1 LIRLLLNSNILQD
14 SKTLKFSKEQSN
26 TKSSNKE
33 AKEKKNNKK
42 IKKNIYIYIFFL
54 AFFVCFQF
62 LFFLKML
69 LVLLDP
75 LNVLLCNKS
84 LLNWFKATYLH
95 SKQNFATVKFYK
107 TNCFFCKKNKLSVF
121 LFFSLFVFCPCSCF
135 FVCFFLYLSCKKKEH
150 KTN

>member
-42 IKKNIYIYIFFL
+42 IKKNIYILLSFL
-54 AFFVCFQF
+54 CLFSIS
-62 LFFLKML
+62 FFLKML

-121 LFFSLFVFCPCSCF
+121 LFFSFFVFFLVLVF

>member
-1 LIRLLLNSNILQD
+1 LNSNILQD

-62 LFFLKML
+62 LFF
-69 LVLLDP
+69 
-75 LNVLLCNKS
+75 S
-84 LLNWFKATYLH
+84 
-95 SKQNFATVKFYK
+95 QNAFSFVRPVECFALQQIVT
-107 TNCFFCKKNKLSVF
+107 
-121 LFFSLFVFCPCSCF
+121 
-135 FVCFFLYLSCKKKEH
+135 
-150 KTN
+150 